1 MKLWFISDTHC
12 KHDRL
17 EVPDADAVIHC
28 GNESTHGNAW
38 MNEPEARKF
47 FEWYSARAN
56 PFMSAQ
62 NPSRDTSL
70 LQSLT
75 NGDPEFIGK
84 AHGGLLLVAI

>member
-12 KHDRL
+12 KHDGL

-28 GNESTHGNAW
+28 GDESTHGNAW
-38 MNEPEARKF
+38 MNEPQAREF
-47 FEWYSARAN
+47 FEWYSAL
-56 PFMSAQ
+56 PIPSMSAQ

-70 LQSLT
+70 LQGLT
-75 NGDPEFIGK
+75 NGDPEFIRK